1 VDCTDEEEEE
11 EEEEE
16 LCVSIIFLLKRQ
28 LSSLIYKILSKNGKK
43 RPKDV

>member
-16 LCVSIIFLLKRQ
+16 LCVSIIFLLKDKTALFSHIQ
-28 LSSLIYKILSKNGKK
+28 NFVEKW
-43 RPKDV
+43 